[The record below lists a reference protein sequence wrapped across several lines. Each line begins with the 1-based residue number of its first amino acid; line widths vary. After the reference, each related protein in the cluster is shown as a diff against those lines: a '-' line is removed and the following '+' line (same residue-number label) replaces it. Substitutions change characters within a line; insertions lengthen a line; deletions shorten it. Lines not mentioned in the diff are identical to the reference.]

1 MLLKSKS
8 LVTARVC
15 LTSQTLMWLRPG
27 APQALV
33 SPPALL
39 AGALSGRSTLQQAPD
54 EHQAPSA
61 SRGCCCLPVCGVLGC
76 LSLLQ
81 FYQQGNQASEVSV
94 NLKPSRSRKPF
105 CPTFLVCR
113 QDPSLET
120 CLVVQWLRR
129 HAPSAG
135 DPGSIPRAVAKI
147 RDPECRS

>member
-15 LTSQTLMWLRPG
+15 LTSQTLTWLRPG
-27 APQALV
+27 APQALI

-39 AGALSGRSTLQQAPD
+39 AGALLGRSTLQQAPD

-61 SRGCCCLPVCGVLGC
+61 SRGRCCLPVCGVLGC

-113 QDPSLET
+113 QDPRDL
-120 CLVVQWLRR
+120 
-129 HAPSAG
+129 
-135 DPGSIPRAVAKI
+135 PGGPVAKTS
-147 RDPECRS
+147 RSQCRGPGFNPTCCSKDQRS